1 MSERIITRQNSEKS
15 ARPQGGK
22 FKAWAS
28 RHLKALKITGI
39 VVLALAVLGGTFYGG
54 YWFGTSQQKK
64 SDASNDPL
72 SKYAQEAKEARAAR
86 SISVGKVSKVSDSSI
101 EITDSAKKV
110 TTYKVDKDT
119 LIYDSKGKK
128 SEIKAV
134 KSGDSVTIT
143 GTKQSDG
150 SLKADRI
157 RLQPTASKK

>member
-1 MSERIITRQNSEKS
+1 MSERIINRQNAEKS
-15 ARPQGGK
+15 TRPQGGK
-22 FKAWAS
+22 FKAWVS
-28 RHLKALKITGI
+28 RHTKALKIVGL
-39 VVLALAVLGGTFYGG
+39 VVLVLAVLGGTFYGG

-64 SDASNDPL
+64 SDTVNNPAA
-72 SKYAQEAKEARAAR
+72 KYAEEARAARASR